1 RVRREGQEVKRTPS
15 GLSTFRIGDPPKT
28 GEGLRIGVTRRPPRG
43 VSRDKWAS
51 EGFFDVWYP
60 HLAPSEE
67 LIGKYRKD
75 IDNEKVRRR
84 FFDAYEKEVLGSA
97 ESRQAVELLAVM
109 SLRTP
114 ISIGCF
120 CEDESRC
127 HRSRLFAI
135 VSKEVER
142 LGKGSK

>member
-1 RVRREGQEVKRTPS
+1 MKRGVS
-15 GLSTFRIGDPPKT
+15 GLSTFRIGDPPRP

-43 VSRDKWAS
+43 VSRDKWSS
-51 EGFFDVWYP
+51 EGLFDVWYP

-75 IDNEKVRRR
+75 IDDEKVRSR
-84 FFDAYEKEVLGSA
+84 FFAAYEKELLGRA
-97 ESRQAVELLAVM
+97 ESRQAVELLAVL

-114 ISIGCF
+114 ISLGCF

-135 VSKEVER
+135 VSKEVDR
-142 LGKGSK
+142 LRGTNG